1 MIDGSKSPNAT
12 KSFDLGITNVVKDC
26 TPVSLNDPLVRRNI
40 IPVSLD
46 ITQVNLNNAP
56 VNLFTVRS
64 KVKIVLNI
72 IQGTGQNY
80 YTRTGPTFRGRRG
93 VSKTPPI
100 FEHYQRHFI
109 GF

>member
-12 KSFDLGITNVVKDC
+12 ESFDSGITNVVKDC
-26 TPVSLNDPLVRRNI
+26 TPVSLNDPQVTLNI

-56 VNLFTVRS
+56 VNLFMVRS
-64 KVKIVLNI
+64 KVEIA
-72 IQGTGQNY
+72 GQNY
-80 YTRTGPTFRGRRG
+80 YTRIGPTFRGRRE